1 MKKIAKNTKGYILI
15 LTLLITATA
24 TLVVT
29 YIFNRGTVYVPFM
42 QMMID
47 REKAKMIALGS
58 IQIIASQLTY
68 QEKEKTQS
76 TIKKQTKQIPNDNE
90 KNLLTRILPT
100 LNRWQ
105 IFQLKEHIEGIDAQ
119 LRICL
124 MCEEGKV
131 NLNQI
136 YDFSQHK
143 FHGQGKNQRD
153 WKKILQEIFQ
163 RIEKITKGKD
173 LFPSLEKFLR
183 KQKYPLNDVTDL
195 LTIKSFAIFKNNLF
209 YEPPSKLA
217 KEQIQIK
224 HPLYLTDIF
233 TISSRKAMLE
243 PWLFSNS
250 IDRLFGLKQTNFGDV
265 QQRKQMVN
273 QWLKNFK
280 KTTKWGQDWNT
291 QLKPVYEKE
300 FQSLPPGIDS
310 IFSTIFEP
318 KMFSILSYATVGNIT
333 QRLFTIVERIKSSQN
348 GQTVYDVKIR
358 KLYWL

>member
-1 MKKIAKNTKGYILI
+1 MKKIAKKSKGYILI

-24 TLVVT
+24 TVVVT
-29 YIFNRGTVYVPFM
+29 YIFNRGIIYVPFM
-42 QMMID
+42 QIMIN
-47 REKAKMIALGS
+47 REKAKMIAIGS

-76 TIKKQTKQIPNDNE
+76 TIEKQTKQIPNDNG
-90 KNLLTRILPT
+90 KKLLTRILPT

-105 IFQLKEHIEGIDAQ
+105 TFQLKENIEGVDAQ

-124 MCEEGKV
+124 MCEEGKI
-131 NLNQI
+131 NLNRI

-143 FHGQGKNQRD
+143 FHGQGKKQGD
-153 WKKILQEIFQ
+153 WKKFLQEVFQ
-163 RIEKITKGKD
+163 RIEKINKGKD

-183 KQKYPLNDVTDL
+183 KQQYPLNDVTEL

-209 YEPPSKLA
+209 YEPPSKFE
-217 KEQIQIK
+217 KEKVQIK

-243 PWLFSNS
+243 PWLFSDS
-250 IDRLFGLKQTNFGDV
+250 IDRLFGLKQTNFGDI

-280 KTTKWGQDWNT
+280 KTTKWGQDWNI

-300 FQSLPPGIDS
+300 LQSLPPGINS
-310 IFSTIFEP
+310 IFSTTFEP
-318 KMFSILSYATVGNIT
+318 KIFSILSYATVGNIT
-333 QRLFTIVERIKSSQN
+333 QRLFVIVERIKSSQN